1 VSLLV
6 DSQYAKAT
14 EAVKARAALSASTP
28 ELIWMLGDIKFE
40 AEIAAPAK

>member
-6 DSQYAKAT
+6 DSLYAEEI

-28 ELIWMLGDIKFE
+28 ELIWMLDDIKFE
-40 AEIAAPAK
+40 ARL